1 MTHSNK
7 VAHDEAGYIFF
18 DASKE
23 IISIFFLEEQKGNK
37 KLRTETQCF
46 HFLLK
51 AADSSRTC
59 VRITTIICY
68 YCALLLLELFPNG
81 GRAHF

>member
-23 IISIFFLEEQKGNK
+23 IISIFFFWKNK
-37 KLRTETQCF
+37 KETKSF
-46 HFLLK
+46 VLK
-51 AADSSRTC
+51 LNVFTFC
-59 VRITTIICY
+59 
-68 YCALLLLELFPNG
+68 
-81 GRAHF
+81 